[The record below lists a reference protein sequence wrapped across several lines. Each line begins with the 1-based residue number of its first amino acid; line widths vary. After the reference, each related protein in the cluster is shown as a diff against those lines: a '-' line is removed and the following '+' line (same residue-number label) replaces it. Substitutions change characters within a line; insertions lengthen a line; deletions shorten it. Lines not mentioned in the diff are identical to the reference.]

1 MIKKCTKSSAK
12 ITKLYH
18 MEKDNKHLIPT
29 EATGVHTIGDIDG
42 WPRYLHQNIKRS
54 IRFKRF
60 AHAKLNQFDKYL
72 LI

>member
-1 MIKKCTKSSAK
+1 
-12 ITKLYH
+12 
-18 MEKDNKHLIPT
+18 MEKDNKHLIPI
-29 EATGVHTIGDIDG
+29 EAIGVHTIGNIDG
-42 WPRYLHQNIKRS
+42 RPRYLHQNIKRS